1 MLKNIFGKKNKTN
14 GTENRNSK
22 GSNSNN
28 QTTPTPTP
36 TLTPTQLKGMTLNK
50 GNLAQA
56 LDPLEEFLI
65 TSDMG
70 LDATTQAVEQLR
82 ADIIT
87 GNINNMMHF
96 VEELNTNLLDMLKL
110 PTGTGTTNNNTTN
123 TNTTTNT
130 TNTTNTQASDNGE
143 FSLLR
148 RGVHPSVVM
157 LVGVNGVGKTTSL
170 AKLAHYYKNILGKKV
185 LIAAADT
192 YRAAAVDQLQHWGDT
207 VGVEVISQQQGADS
221 AAVMYDALSR
231 GIATES
237 DLLLCDTSGRLQGND
252 NLMRELEKSTRVLKK
267 LSAGAPHEVLL
278 VIDATLGS
286 NSILQAKVFS
296 DYIAPTGIVLTKADA
311 HLQPGSLFQ
320 IVQGLG
326 LPIRFVSYG
335 EGVDQLSA
343 FQPYAFVGDFISGYL
358 RTFRGSGA

>member
-1 MLKNIFGKKNKTN
+1 MLKNIFGKSNKTN
-14 GTENRNSK
+14 AKKKHNNEDGGN
-22 GSNSNN
+22 NN
-28 QTTPTPTP
+28 QQTQHTP
-36 TLTPTQLKGMTLNK
+36 TLTATQLKGMTLNK
-50 GNLAQA
+50 GNITEA

-82 ADIIT
+82 ADTLT

-96 VEELNTNLLDMLKL
+96 VEELNTNLLHMLKL
-110 PTGTGTTNNNTTN
+110 PANTATT
-123 TNTTTNT
+123 
-130 TNTTNTQASDNGE
+130 ASRGNDNGE
-143 FSLLR
+143 FSLLQKDAQ
-148 RGVHPSVVM
+148 PSVVM
-157 LVGVNGVGKTTSL
+157 LVGVNGVGKTTSI
-170 AKLAHYYKNILGKKV
+170 AKLAHHYKNVLGKKV
-185 LIAAADT
+185 LIAAGDT

-207 VGVEVISQQQGADS
+207 VGVEVVSQQQGADS

-231 GIATES
+231 GVATDV

-252 NLMRELEKSTRVLKK
+252 NLMRELEKSARVLKK
-267 LSAGAPHEVLL
+267 LSENAPHEVLL

-296 DYIAPTGIVLTKADA
+296 DYIAPTGIILTKADA

-343 FQPYAFVGDFISGYL
+343 FQPYAFVGDFVSGYL
-358 RTFRGSGA
+358 HTFSKTHGGAFGDVSAHSS